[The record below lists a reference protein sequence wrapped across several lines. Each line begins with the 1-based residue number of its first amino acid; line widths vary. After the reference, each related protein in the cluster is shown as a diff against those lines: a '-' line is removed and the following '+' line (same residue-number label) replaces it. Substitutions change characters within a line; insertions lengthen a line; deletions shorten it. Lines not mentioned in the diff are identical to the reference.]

1 MFTEDHFFFDTQIT
15 KLEDGYDLEKCST
28 IDLGDKPIK
37 KVPFLYLI
45 LLSEKVQNEISNIG
59 GDSAQ
64 ANISNTQIENIKITL
79 PKEKTINEFNLLLES
94 SIEFIL
100 NKIQENQKLE
110 ELKELLLGRMVRV
123 EN

>member
-1 MFTEDHFFFDTQIT
+1 
-15 KLEDGYDLEKCST
+15 
-28 IDLGDKPIK
+28 
-37 KVPFLYLI
+37 
-45 LLSEKVQNEISNIG
+45 
-59 GDSAQ
+59 
-64 ANISNTQIENIKITL
+64 L